1 MRYAMPNGGPED
13 GVKLYDG
20 QRTPFPDGAVHPVLN
35 WDSIILVPE
44 KYRVVDGN
52 NVREMTVG
60 EKKVVDNNMLSTLKK
75 EKNAAIDK
83 KTSELISA
91 GYEYPADSG
100 NKFSMS
106 LAAQKNIMAFKTV
119 VDIGAVSYPLKMTMT
134 DPDGLDDEYD
144 FDDADAFNAFYAGA
158 FTFVQG
164 YYDSGR
170 ALKLEVKNASDI
182 DELNAV
188 IDNR

>member
-1 MRYAMPNGGPED
+1 MRYAMANGGPED

-20 QRTPFPDGAVHPVLN
+20 QRTPFPDGAISPILN

-44 KYRVVDGN
+44 KYRVVRN
-52 NVREMTVG
+52 NEVKEMTAE
-60 EKKVVDNNMLSTLKK
+60 EKRVVDNNMLSTLKK
-75 EKNAAIDK
+75 EKNAAIDNR
-83 KTSELISA
+83 TSQLIDA

-100 NKFSMS
+100 NTFSMS
-106 LAAQKNIMAFKTV
+106 LAAQKNIMAYKQV
-119 VDIGAVSYPLKMTMT
+119 IDIGAATYPLKMTFT

-144 FDDADAFNAFYAGA
+144 FEDADAFNVFYAGA
-158 FTFVQG
+158 FMFVQTQ
-164 YYDSGR
+164 YNSGR